1 MREKMKWILPSVLL
15 LLLVVGFG
23 QQIPEVEAQT
33 ETVLYRVNVGGPQI
47 AAADGSAPDWGKDQN
62 NFGNANNSPYLV
74 ANSTGGSTYTGNA
87 GSAHPGPIVIDS
99 VNHPLPA
106 SVPTAV
112 FNTER
117 YDQGSAPEMKWEFP
131 VTSGNRYEVRLYFAE
146 LFGQLNA
153 AGQRVFDV
161 TVEGA
166 VPQAF
171 DGVDPFAI
179 SGPKGAFVRS
189 MTIVMTDDTLDIE
202 FIHVIENPALK
213 GIEIIELLPTTET
226 GTTAPVI
233 SLNGLSSIVLN
244 DGDTYIEAGAT
255 ATDDVDDDISDNIII
270 DNSAVDTDTPGIYLV
285 TYNVSDAAG
294 NVATEVTRTVEVL
307 DITPPVIELLGDDP
321 LELSVDDPYT
331 ELGATATDDADG
343 DISGNIIVDASAV
356 NTAVASTY
364 EVTYNVSDAAG
375 NAATEVVRDV
385 IVSATLDTTPP
396 VIALLGDNPLVIE
409 QGNAYIEPN
418 ATANDDIDGDISGSI
433 VIDDSDVD
441 TSTIGNYQVT
451 YNVSDAAGNA
461 ATEVVRDVS
470 VVAPAPV
477 ELANFCI
484 NIGGTEYTA
493 FGRTFLADNNGG
505 TNSPYFT
512 AGGQKFGSPGNNNT
526 QGLITTLTNVDL
538 TNVEENIFQTERFG
552 GINNG
557 TMTLNLGANGNLTS
571 ILGND
576 GSFPNGEYIVDLY
589 FAEVFVGVQN
599 TDGAGA
605 RVFDVTVE
613 GELFLDDLDL
623 FAVAGN
629 APLKAFVSSTYT
641 QVSDNTLTIDFS
653 ASADNAKISAI
664 CVTPLAEVE
673 ADNTVPFINLIGDEQ
688 VQLTVGD
695 TYTELGATA
704 EDDADGDIN
713 LRVFVIDLELS
724 VLDPQPVN
732 TDVPGLYTVTYI
744 VTDRNGNDNF
754 VNRFVTVNAPN
765 TPPVASDDTA
775 TAFVNISATISVLSN
790 DSDTEDSTPTVNS
803 ATNGTSG
810 TTTVNNDGT
819 ITYVPATDFTG
830 TDSFTYEVVDSNGA
844 TDTATVTVTVNPV
857 PVAVDDAITI
867 PVNSAQVT
875 IDLFAND
882 LNIGLNSTSALIS
895 ETEKNGFLVPNLDG
909 TFLYTPD
916 TDFTGEDTILYAV
929 REVYDGGIYT
939 SNTGTITITVEAPVN
954 EAPVAVDD
962 TATTNEDTAINID
975 VLGNDTD
982 ADDDTI
988 TIIATSNGPLSGQV
1002 AIEENGSITYTPD
1015 ADFNGSDS
1023 FGYEIIDGN
1032 DGEDI
1037 GMVTVTVEPVND
1049 DPVVTITAP
1058 SDQAEFTVGEQIDFV
1073 ATASDV
1079 EDGDIASSIA
1089 WTSDLD
1095 GSLGST
1101 GTIEIGLTVGIHTIT
1116 ASVTDSDGVTVQ
1128 DSITITVSEPPPVEL
1143 ANFCLNIGGPQFDA
1157 FGRTFLADNNG
1168 QATSPYFTSG
1178 GTKFNSGQAVTEDM
1192 VALANDALSVNEI
1205 DIFQSERFGG
1215 APPVTNIMTLDLGIA
1230 NNLAGITT
1238 DGSLPNGDY
1247 TIDLYFAEIFVGVQQ
1262 SGATKG
1268 AGDRVFNVSIE
1279 GTQVLTDY
1287 DLFALYG
1294 PLTAVVETFDVTVA
1308 DNSLTVDFNAGVDNA
1323 KLSAICVR
1331 PNDDTDQTAP
1341 TITLLGDPTIE
1352 LTVGDTY
1359 VEAGATATDNT
1370 SGDMNLRVVVDA
1382 SAVNTA
1388 TPGNYQVT
1396 YDAVDGNGNSATQVI
1411 RTVNVTALNTAPT
1424 IAPIADVTLD
1434 EGQDVVVDVIVT
1446 DNEADATVSL
1456 LIDGVDP
1463 SAYTFENNTL
1473 TWLTPPAGEFS
1484 ATVTAD
1490 DGEFSATEAFT
1501 ITINE
1506 VIVGVPS
1513 ALVEITPDD
1522 GLGASTYSGSSF
1534 QITNN
1539 STAGITIDSVTFDLS
1554 TGILP
1559 DMVFDPVG
1567 AGGDA
1572 TSSCLIPNSG
1582 ATATGFVTPTD
1593 PCVDPFSVPRNGGFD
1608 VMTINFTDFGE
1619 TEQFFFT
1626 TDIDPNSIQG
1636 VPGAGNAGAVSG
1648 YELVGSTI
1656 TVTFSDGSTIVSS
1669 LYEDGSI
1676 GGAQA
1681 VVTTNA
1687 TSAPSIVADG
1697 VTSPA
1702 IVNDLNQTIV
1712 LTGTPGDNYSLLQ
1725 MDTRLYI
1732 ASGNP
1737 PFDVTPTELPFYANE
1752 AMAGKNVLNGVID
1765 GDGTVEIPV
1774 TLLTTAGASG
1784 TPDGG
1789 LNYFIAV
1796 TSSAPYA
1803 VDQQVS
1809 QTSNTII
1816 LKYEEGIPEALVEI
1830 TPTGNLGASTFS
1842 ASSFQ
1847 ITNNS
1852 TAGITID
1859 SVTFDLSTGIL
1870 PDMVF
1875 DPVGAGGD
1883 ATASCLTPNSG
1894 ATATGF
1900 IVPTDPC
1907 VDPFS
1912 VPRNGGF
1919 DVMTV
1924 DFSDFGAGEEFL
1936 FTTDVDPNS
1945 IQGVPGAGNAGAVSG
1960 YELSGATITVTF
1972 SNGAVITSSLYE
1984 MGNLSGAQAVVA
1996 NGATTAPSI
2005 AADGVT
2011 SPAIVNDLNQTIVL
2025 TGTPGDYYSLL
2036 QMDTRLFIA
2045 SGNPPFDVTPQELP
2059 FYANEAMAGKN
2070 VLNGVIDGDG
2080 TVEIPVTL
2088 LTTVGASGTPD
2099 GGLNYF
2105 IAVTSSAPYAVD
2117 QQVSQTSNT
2126 VILKY
2131 EEAPSNVAPEIIF
2144 LTPVT
2149 NGISV
2154 QETQST
2160 AVQLSVTDA
2169 DGNLDIVDVTG
2180 TTSDFASVSGGTNG
2194 VYTITFTPDMDD
2206 SGIYTVTV
2214 VATDTEGASAS
2225 ESFILTVTEEPMAT
2239 LVGTFTMQGRSD
2251 LSTSGLTV
2259 TMYSVDGVEE
2269 YSFAPTVSANGEF
2282 TLTGI
2287 NPGTYQVM
2295 LDTSVSLQ
2303 LVEVVTVTAGNN
2315 TVAMGQLRV
2324 GDANGDN
2331 VVSSLDFS
2339 LLATSFNT
2347 QQGGAGYNAG
2357 ADFNGDGFVTSLD
2370 FSLLA
2375 SNFNTAGEEVSI
2387 AP

>member
-1 MREKMKWILPSVLL
+1 
-15 LLLVVGFG
+15 
-23 QQIPEVEAQT
+23 
-33 ETVLYRVNVGGPQI
+33 
-47 AAADGSAPDWGKDQN
+47 
-62 NFGNANNSPYLV
+62 
-74 ANSTGGSTYTGNA
+74 
-87 GSAHPGPIVIDS
+87 
-99 VNHPLPA
+99 
-106 SVPTAV
+106 
-112 FNTER
+112 
-117 YDQGSAPEMKWEFP
+117 
-131 VTSGNRYEVRLYFAE
+131 
-146 LFGQLNA
+146 
-153 AGQRVFDV
+153 
-161 TVEGA
+161 
-166 VPQAF
+166 
-171 DGVDPFAI
+171 
-179 SGPKGAFVRS
+179 
-189 MTIVMTDDTLDIE
+189 
-202 FIHVIENPALK
+202 
-213 GIEIIELLPTTET
+213 
-226 GTTAPVI
+226 
-233 SLNGLSSIVLN
+233 
-244 DGDTYIEAGAT
+244 
-255 ATDDVDDDISDNIII
+255 
-270 DNSAVDTDTPGIYLV
+270 
-285 TYNVSDAAG
+285 
-294 NVATEVTRTVEVL
+294 
-307 DITPPVIELLGDDP
+307 
-321 LELSVDDPYT
+321 
-331 ELGATATDDADG
+331 
-343 DISGNIIVDASAV
+343 
-356 NTAVASTY
+356 
-364 EVTYNVSDAAG
+364 
-375 NAATEVVRDV
+375 
-385 IVSATLDTTPP
+385 
-396 VIALLGDNPLVIE
+396 
-409 QGNAYIEPN
+409 
-418 ATANDDIDGDISGSI
+418 
-433 VIDDSDVD
+433 
-441 TSTIGNYQVT
+441 
-451 YNVSDAAGNA
+451 
-461 ATEVVRDVS
+461 
-470 VVAPAPV
+470 
-477 ELANFCI
+477 
-484 NIGGTEYTA
+484 
-493 FGRTFLADNNGG
+493 
-505 TNSPYFT
+505 
-512 AGGQKFGSPGNNNT
+512 
-526 QGLITTLTNVDL
+526 
-538 TNVEENIFQTERFG
+538 
-552 GINNG
+552 
-557 TMTLNLGANGNLTS
+557 
-571 ILGND
+571 
-576 GSFPNGEYIVDLY
+576 
-589 FAEVFVGVQN
+589 
-599 TDGAGA
+599 
-605 RVFDVTVE
+605 
-613 GELFLDDLDL
+613 
-623 FAVAGN
+623 
-629 APLKAFVSSTYT
+629 
-641 QVSDNTLTIDFS
+641 
-653 ASADNAKISAI
+653 
-664 CVTPLAEVE
+664 
-673 ADNTVPFINLIGDEQ
+673 
-688 VQLTVGD
+688 
-695 TYTELGATA
+695 
-704 EDDADGDIN
+704 
-713 LRVFVIDLELS
+713 
-724 VLDPQPVN
+724 
-732 TDVPGLYTVTYI
+732 
-744 VTDRNGNDNF
+744 
-754 VNRFVTVNAPN
+754 
-765 TPPVASDDTA
+765 
-775 TAFVNISATISVLSN
+775 
-790 DSDTEDSTPTVNS
+790 
-803 ATNGTSG
+803 
-810 TTTVNNDGT
+810 
-819 ITYVPATDFTG
+819 
-830 TDSFTYEVVDSNGA
+830 
-844 TDTATVTVTVNPV
+844 
-857 PVAVDDAITI
+857 
-867 PVNSAQVT
+867 
-875 IDLFAND
+875 
-882 LNIGLNSTSALIS
+882 
-895 ETEKNGFLVPNLDG
+895 
-909 TFLYTPD
+909 
-916 TDFTGEDTILYAV
+916 
-929 REVYDGGIYT
+929 
-939 SNTGTITITVEAPVN
+939 
-954 EAPVAVDD
+954 
-962 TATTNEDTAINID
+962 
-975 VLGNDTD
+975 NDTD

-1809 QTSNTII
+1809 QTSNT
-1816 LKYEEGIPEALVEI
+1816 
-1830 TPTGNLGASTFS
+1830 
-1842 ASSFQ
+1842 
-1847 ITNNS
+1847 
-1852 TAGITID
+1852 
-1859 SVTFDLSTGIL
+1859 
-1870 PDMVF
+1870 
-1875 DPVGAGGD
+1875 
-1883 ATASCLTPNSG
+1883 
-1894 ATATGF
+1894 
-1900 IVPTDPC
+1900 
-1907 VDPFS
+1907 
-1912 VPRNGGF
+1912 
-1919 DVMTV
+1919 
-1924 DFSDFGAGEEFL
+1924 
-1936 FTTDVDPNS
+1936 
-1945 IQGVPGAGNAGAVSG
+1945 
-1960 YELSGATITVTF
+1960 
-1972 SNGAVITSSLYE
+1972 
-1984 MGNLSGAQAVVA
+1984 
-1996 NGATTAPSI
+1996 
-2005 AADGVT
+2005 
-2011 SPAIVNDLNQTIVL
+2011 
-2025 TGTPGDYYSLL
+2025 
-2036 QMDTRLFIA
+2036 
-2045 SGNPPFDVTPQELP
+2045 
-2059 FYANEAMAGKN
+2059 
-2070 VLNGVIDGDG
+2070 
-2080 TVEIPVTL
+2080 
-2088 LTTVGASGTPD
+2088 
-2099 GGLNYF
+2099 
-2105 IAVTSSAPYAVD
+2105 
-2117 QQVSQTSNT
+2117 

-2357 ADFNGDGFVTSLD
+2357 ADFNG
-2370 FSLLA
+2370 
-2375 SNFNTAGEEVSI
+2375 
-2387 AP
+2387 